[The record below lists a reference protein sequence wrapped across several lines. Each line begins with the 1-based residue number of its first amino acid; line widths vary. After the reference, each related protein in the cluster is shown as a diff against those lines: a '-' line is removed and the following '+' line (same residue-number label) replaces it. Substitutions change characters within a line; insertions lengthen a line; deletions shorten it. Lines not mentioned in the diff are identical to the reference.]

1 MSSMLSIGIAAKML
15 GVCIKTLRRWD
26 GNNKIKCYRTVG
38 NHRRFS
44 VSEINRFIGNKKDRK
59 EGKKKSSK
67 IRCAL
72 HGRVSSYKQKK
83 RGDLDVQ
90 IKALEQY
97 CKQNHLDV
105 LKIYSDIG
113 SGLNTNRK
121 GLWRLIRDVKKGLFE
136 VVIVNYKDR
145 LTRFGFRYLKE
156 YLNEFNVKIVP
167 LNKLKNKALETELVE
182 DLVSII
188 RSFSGRLYGMRSH
201 QNKKLITSN
210 S

>member
-1 MSSMLSIGIAAKML
+1 MFSMLSIGIAAKML
-15 GVCIKTLRRWD
+15 GACIKTLRRWD
-26 GNNKIKCYRTVG
+26 GTNKIKCYRTVG

-44 VSEINRFIGNKKDRK
+44 VSEINRLIGNKKGRK
-59 EGKKKSSK
+59 ECKKKNSK

-72 HGRVSSYKQKK
+72 YGRVSSYKQKK

-121 GLWRLIRDVKKGLFE
+121 GLWRLIRDFKKGLFE

-167 LNKLKNKALETELVE
+167 LNKLENKALETELVE

-188 RSFSGRLYGMRSH
+188 QSFSGRLYGMRSH